1 MPVAVISFRIVG
13 NIYSPYAT
21 GDCPGRRGRRR
32 KSENLPES
40 DNLYCFR
47 GSRTMNEEH
56 KQLLFLLTMTDTNQG
71 GRVNARCLMGV
82 VFIQQNIDMK
92 KFLWVI
98 GGVLMLWGIPLS
110 GQQSVAPEI
119 PESAVRMTKV
129 SGQVVDEN
137 TGDGIPLATIS
148 VTGLGW
154 GTVCDMKGYFK
165 VEVPVNQPAELTVR
179 SVGYETKTLVLESD
193 VTGNLVVRLKKSLL
207 NLDEVTVTG
216 TRTEKTVA
224 ETPVM
229 TRIVPSEVLQ
239 RNDFESM
246 IDVLEYNIP
255 GLRFNTDPRG
265 NNIQVQGLENSY
277 ILILVDGERLS
288 TTPGGPID
296 FDRLTTANIKKIEVL
311 KGAASAL
318 YGSSAMG
325 MVINIITDIPKR
337 PLEGWAKV
345 RYGKYNDLQLDAG
358 VGMKYKGFYAQ
369 TLFNRTSSD
378 GYDLTPETP
387 ESFTENPSHH
397 MTIEEKLGWNNQ
409 YSRITVK
416 GSLYWGEV
424 ENPWEST
431 APTHYRSLTKTLQV
445 NAEHAFNDRYKLY
458 GTYAGD
464 FYTRKT
470 VYDFLYLPDSTNAW
484 SHEQTVRLVDEFKP
498 WDNLVI
504 VKGFEWNGTKNYNKM
519 QYGKEKT
526 IRDMDD
532 ANLFAQ
538 ADWMITDRLEVI
550 GGFRYTHNSE
560 FGSAFTP
567 KINLMYSPGNFKI
580 RAGYSRGFKTPGLT
594 ELYSDFNM
602 GSVSHNIGNP
612 DLKAEHSDYFSVS
625 GEYTWQGR
633 LMLTA
638 ELYQNT
644 VDNKINS
651 YNVDIEDP
659 KPGELGTEL
668 RYENVKGVRI
678 RGAEATATYY
688 PVSALLLRTSYA
700 FCDALNKETGLQ
712 LSGNSKHAMNWSA
725 SLHGKLL
732 KHEGAVTLSGR
743 WDSKRISKSRRTET
757 DDSGQE
763 VEVITTRTKP
773 GYTMWKLTAQYT
785 PWTWKYMRL
794 SVTGGVDNLFDFV
807 DTSIIYDPGRRFF
820 GSLILRF

>member
-1 MPVAVISFRIVG
+1 
-13 NIYSPYAT
+13 
-21 GDCPGRRGRRR
+21 
-32 KSENLPES
+32 
-40 DNLYCFR
+40 
-47 GSRTMNEEH
+47 
-56 KQLLFLLTMTDTNQG
+56 
-71 GRVNARCLMGV
+71 
-82 VFIQQNIDMK
+82 MK

-98 GGVLMLWGIPLS
+98 GCVLMLWGIPLS

-137 TGDGIPLATIS
+137 TGDGLPLATIS

>member
-1 MPVAVISFRIVG
+1 
-13 NIYSPYAT
+13 
-21 GDCPGRRGRRR
+21 
-32 KSENLPES
+32 
-40 DNLYCFR
+40 
-47 GSRTMNEEH
+47 
-56 KQLLFLLTMTDTNQG
+56 
-71 GRVNARCLMGV
+71 MGV

-612 DLKAEHSDYFSVS
+612 DLNAEHSDYFSVS

>member
-1 MPVAVISFRIVG
+1 
-13 NIYSPYAT
+13 
-21 GDCPGRRGRRR
+21 
-32 KSENLPES
+32 
-40 DNLYCFR
+40 
-47 GSRTMNEEH
+47 
-56 KQLLFLLTMTDTNQG
+56 
-71 GRVNARCLMGV
+71 
-82 VFIQQNIDMK
+82 MK

-98 GGVLMLWGIPLS
+98 GCVLMLWGIPLS

-763 VEVITTRTKP
+763 VEVITTRTKL

>member
-1 MPVAVISFRIVG
+1 
-13 NIYSPYAT
+13 
-21 GDCPGRRGRRR
+21 
-32 KSENLPES
+32 
-40 DNLYCFR
+40 
-47 GSRTMNEEH
+47 
-56 KQLLFLLTMTDTNQG
+56 
-71 GRVNARCLMGV
+71 MGV

-424 ENPWEST
+424 ENPWESS

>member
-1 MPVAVISFRIVG
+1 
-13 NIYSPYAT
+13 
-21 GDCPGRRGRRR
+21 
-32 KSENLPES
+32 
-40 DNLYCFR
+40 
-47 GSRTMNEEH
+47 
-56 KQLLFLLTMTDTNQG
+56 
-71 GRVNARCLMGV
+71 MGV

-137 TGDGIPLATIS
+137 TGDGLPLATIS

-538 ADWMITDRLEVI
+538 ADWMITDRLGVI

>member
-1 MPVAVISFRIVG
+1 
-13 NIYSPYAT
+13 
-21 GDCPGRRGRRR
+21 
-32 KSENLPES
+32 
-40 DNLYCFR
+40 
-47 GSRTMNEEH
+47 
-56 KQLLFLLTMTDTNQG
+56 
-71 GRVNARCLMGV
+71 MGV

-651 YNVDIEDP
+651 YNVDIDDP

>member
-1 MPVAVISFRIVG
+1 
-13 NIYSPYAT
+13 
-21 GDCPGRRGRRR
+21 
-32 KSENLPES
+32 
-40 DNLYCFR
+40 
-47 GSRTMNEEH
+47 
-56 KQLLFLLTMTDTNQG
+56 
-71 GRVNARCLMGV
+71 MGV

-678 RGAEATATYY
+678 RGAEATAKYY
-688 PVSALLLRTSYA
+688 RVSALLLRTSYA

-732 KHEGAVTLSGR
+732 THEGAVTLSGR

>member
-1 MPVAVISFRIVG
+1 
-13 NIYSPYAT
+13 
-21 GDCPGRRGRRR
+21 
-32 KSENLPES
+32 
-40 DNLYCFR
+40 
-47 GSRTMNEEH
+47 
-56 KQLLFLLTMTDTNQG
+56 
-71 GRVNARCLMGV
+71 
-82 VFIQQNIDMK
+82 MK

-98 GGVLMLWGIPLS
+98 GCVLMLWGIPLS

-296 FDRLTTANIKKIEVL
+296 FDRLTTANIKKIEIL

>member
-1 MPVAVISFRIVG
+1 
-13 NIYSPYAT
+13 
-21 GDCPGRRGRRR
+21 
-32 KSENLPES
+32 
-40 DNLYCFR
+40 
-47 GSRTMNEEH
+47 
-56 KQLLFLLTMTDTNQG
+56 
-71 GRVNARCLMGV
+71 MGV

-538 ADWMITDRLEVI
+538 ADWMITDRLEEI

-807 DTSIIYDPGRRFF
+807 DTSIISDPGRRFF

>member
-1 MPVAVISFRIVG
+1 
-13 NIYSPYAT
+13 
-21 GDCPGRRGRRR
+21 
-32 KSENLPES
+32 
-40 DNLYCFR
+40 
-47 GSRTMNEEH
+47 
-56 KQLLFLLTMTDTNQG
+56 
-71 GRVNARCLMGV
+71 MGV

-148 VTGLGW
+148 ITGLGW

>member
-1 MPVAVISFRIVG
+1 
-13 NIYSPYAT
+13 
-21 GDCPGRRGRRR
+21 
-32 KSENLPES
+32 
-40 DNLYCFR
+40 
-47 GSRTMNEEH
+47 
-56 KQLLFLLTMTDTNQG
+56 
-71 GRVNARCLMGV
+71 
-82 VFIQQNIDMK
+82 MK

-98 GGVLMLWGIPLS
+98 GCVLMLWGIPLS

-207 NLDEVTVTG
+207 DLDEVTVTG

-532 ANLFAQ
+532 ANLFVQ
-538 ADWMITDRLEVI
+538 ADWMIADRLEVI

>member
-1 MPVAVISFRIVG
+1 
-13 NIYSPYAT
+13 
-21 GDCPGRRGRRR
+21 
-32 KSENLPES
+32 
-40 DNLYCFR
+40 
-47 GSRTMNEEH
+47 
-56 KQLLFLLTMTDTNQG
+56 
-71 GRVNARCLMGV
+71 MGV

-424 ENPWEST
+424 EDPWEST

-532 ANLFAQ
+532 ANPFAQ

>member
-1 MPVAVISFRIVG
+1 
-13 NIYSPYAT
+13 
-21 GDCPGRRGRRR
+21 
-32 KSENLPES
+32 
-40 DNLYCFR
+40 
-47 GSRTMNEEH
+47 
-56 KQLLFLLTMTDTNQG
+56 
-71 GRVNARCLMGV
+71 MGV

-659 KPGELGTEL
+659 KPGELETEL

>member
-1 MPVAVISFRIVG
+1 
-13 NIYSPYAT
+13 
-21 GDCPGRRGRRR
+21 
-32 KSENLPES
+32 
-40 DNLYCFR
+40 
-47 GSRTMNEEH
+47 
-56 KQLLFLLTMTDTNQG
+56 
-71 GRVNARCLMGV
+71 MGV

-763 VEVITTRTKP
+763 VELITTRTKP
-773 GYTMWKLTAQYT
+773 CYTMWKRTAQDT
-785 PWTWKYMRL
+785 PWTLK
-794 SVTGGVDNLFDFV
+794 
-807 DTSIIYDPGRRFF
+807 
-820 GSLILRF
+820 

>member
-1 MPVAVISFRIVG
+1 
-13 NIYSPYAT
+13 
-21 GDCPGRRGRRR
+21 
-32 KSENLPES
+32 
-40 DNLYCFR
+40 
-47 GSRTMNEEH
+47 
-56 KQLLFLLTMTDTNQG
+56 
-71 GRVNARCLMGV
+71 MGV

-807 DTSIIYDPGRRFF
+807 DTSINYDPGRRFF

>member
-1 MPVAVISFRIVG
+1 
-13 NIYSPYAT
+13 
-21 GDCPGRRGRRR
+21 
-32 KSENLPES
+32 
-40 DNLYCFR
+40 
-47 GSRTMNEEH
+47 
-56 KQLLFLLTMTDTNQG
+56 
-71 GRVNARCLMGV
+71 MGV

-644 VDNKINS
+644 VDNKINT
-651 YNVDIEDP
+651 YNVDIEYS
-659 KPGELGTEL
+659 KTGELGTEL

>member
-1 MPVAVISFRIVG
+1 
-13 NIYSPYAT
+13 
-21 GDCPGRRGRRR
+21 
-32 KSENLPES
+32 
-40 DNLYCFR
+40 
-47 GSRTMNEEH
+47 
-56 KQLLFLLTMTDTNQG
+56 
-71 GRVNARCLMGV
+71 MGV

-612 DLKAEHSDYFSVS
+612 DLKAEHPDYFSVS

>member
-1 MPVAVISFRIVG
+1 
-13 NIYSPYAT
+13 
-21 GDCPGRRGRRR
+21 
-32 KSENLPES
+32 
-40 DNLYCFR
+40 
-47 GSRTMNEEH
+47 
-56 KQLLFLLTMTDTNQG
+56 
-71 GRVNARCLMGV
+71 
-82 VFIQQNIDMK
+82 MK

-98 GGVLMLWGIPLS
+98 GGVLMLWGIPLF

-154 GTVCDMKGYFK
+154 GTVCDMKGYF

>member
-1 MPVAVISFRIVG
+1 
-13 NIYSPYAT
+13 
-21 GDCPGRRGRRR
+21 
-32 KSENLPES
+32 
-40 DNLYCFR
+40 
-47 GSRTMNEEH
+47 
-56 KQLLFLLTMTDTNQG
+56 
-71 GRVNARCLMGV
+71 
-82 VFIQQNIDMK
+82 MK

-98 GGVLMLWGIPLS
+98 GCVLMLWGIPLS

-644 VDNKINS
+644 VDTKINS

>member
-1 MPVAVISFRIVG
+1 
-13 NIYSPYAT
+13 
-21 GDCPGRRGRRR
+21 
-32 KSENLPES
+32 
-40 DNLYCFR
+40 
-47 GSRTMNEEH
+47 
-56 KQLLFLLTMTDTNQG
+56 
-71 GRVNARCLMGV
+71 MGV

-712 LSGNSKHAMNWSA
+712 LSGNSKPAMNWSA

>member
-1 MPVAVISFRIVG
+1 
-13 NIYSPYAT
+13 
-21 GDCPGRRGRRR
+21 
-32 KSENLPES
+32 
-40 DNLYCFR
+40 
-47 GSRTMNEEH
+47 
-56 KQLLFLLTMTDTNQG
+56 
-71 GRVNARCLMGV
+71 
-82 VFIQQNIDMK
+82 MK

-98 GGVLMLWGIPLS
+98 GCVLMLWGIPLS

-470 VYDFLYLPDSTNAW
+470 VYDFLYLSDSTNAW

>member
-1 MPVAVISFRIVG
+1 
-13 NIYSPYAT
+13 
-21 GDCPGRRGRRR
+21 
-32 KSENLPES
+32 
-40 DNLYCFR
+40 
-47 GSRTMNEEH
+47 
-56 KQLLFLLTMTDTNQG
+56 
-71 GRVNARCLMGV
+71 MGV

-98 GGVLMLWGIPLS
+98 GGVRMLWGIPLS